1 MGQVPPHCQRVLRVG
16 KNQCEALRALQ
27 SPPRVD
33 GGWAQLCREHA
44 VLVDGLSPWVPHS
57 IAVLHWRWAKVAMLS
72 WCVITVLMARGREG
86 GGNGLMVGLGDIRGL
101 CNLSVSIILTQYTL
115 FLLMQK
121 IQATHG

>member
-1 MGQVPPHCQRVLRVG
+1 MYGAGSSSLSAGPEGR

-72 WCVITVLMARGREG
+72 WCVIAVLMARGREEG
-86 GGNGLMVGLGDIRGL
+86 GKWADGW
-101 CNLSVSIILTQYTL
+101 
-115 FLLMQK
+115 
-121 IQATHG
+121 AW